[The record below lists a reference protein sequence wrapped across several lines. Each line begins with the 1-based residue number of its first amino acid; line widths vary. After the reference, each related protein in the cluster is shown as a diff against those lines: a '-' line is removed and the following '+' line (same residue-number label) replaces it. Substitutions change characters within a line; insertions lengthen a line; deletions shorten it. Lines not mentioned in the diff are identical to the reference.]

1 MTISET
7 KIDFLGEMVGLDDL
21 IKRIEEMA
29 KTETS
34 FSDPWFIGECVYS
47 CGNIPLTIPFKTFG
61 DFVTAFSNGQ
71 HPSSVTDDS
80 GGLRFNFDIDGEPN
94 VSNQL
99 TSAFYIGVISE
110 DIAKEFMRVYKKYEK
125 YLPFST
131 SSMMSSR
138 CRHPSP
144 CTRRLSA
151 IPSLRMMSSALALPM
166 PGTLVRSS

>member
-29 KTETS
+29 KTDTS

-80 GGLRFNFDIDGEPN
+80 GGLRFRFNFDIDGEPN

-125 YLPFST
+125 Y
-131 SSMMSSR
+131 SR
-138 CRHPSP
+138 YDFIHKK
-144 CTRRLSA
+144 
-151 IPSLRMMSSALALPM
+151 SLWERYTKELYA
-166 PGTLVRSS
+166 TLEGVTHLGYRV

>member
-99 TSAFYIGVISE
+99 TSAFY
-110 DIAKEFMRVYKKYEK
+110 
-125 YLPFST
+125 
-131 SSMMSSR
+131 R
-138 CRHPSP
+138 CRGRRRGRRDRTGHPDARPAEARHHPALVLPRSLGQRH
-144 CTRRLSA
+144 RRVDRHAQKHGAAS
-151 IPSLRMMSSALALPM
+151 
-166 PGTLVRSS
+166 